1 MRKITQYTITLI
13 DKENMEENSTN
24 LFLNLST
31 V

>member
-24 LFLNLST
+24 LCLNLST

>member
-24 LFLNLST
+24 LFLNMST